1 VAGSFQ
7 LGALELIFPL
17 PNRIMQTAKSMK
29 NSVEK
34 CAKNEFS
41 MLFGFDSSPSSSPF
55 F

>member
-17 PNRIMQTAKSMK
+17 LNRIMQAAKSMK

-34 CAKNEFS
+34 CAKIKFS
-41 MLFGFDSSPSSSPF
+41 MQFGFDSSPSSPPF